1 VPRLELVLVSFE
13 RKLLEVEVDEV
24 TLPASEGYIGILPGH
39 APLIT
44 MVRPGELRYRAGREE
59 AFVAVAGGF
68 CEVHDDRVTVLAD
81 RAELPGEID
90 VEAVRR
96 EAQEAEEVLNRTLD
110 ESYVEIME
118 RLETARAWI
127 QVGGRPS

>member
-1 VPRLELVLVSFE
+1 MPRLELVVATFE
-13 RKLLEVEVDEV
+13 RKLLEVECDEV
-24 TLPASEGYIGILPGH
+24 TLPGSEGYLGILPGH

-44 MVRPGELRYRAGREE
+44 TVRPGELRYRAGRAE
-59 AFVAVAGGF
+59 AYVAVAGGF

-81 RAELPGEID
+81 RAQLPGEVD
-90 VEAVRR
+90 LEMARR

-110 ESYVEIME
+110 ESYVEVME

-127 QVGGRPS
+127 QVGSRR

>member
-1 VPRLELVLVSFE
+1 MPRLELVVATFE
-13 RKLLEVEVDEV
+13 RKLLEVECDEV
-24 TLPASEGYIGILPGH
+24 TLPGSEGYLGILPGH

-44 MVRPGELRYRAGREE
+44 TVRPGELRYRAGREE
-59 AFVAVAGGF
+59 AYVAVAGGF

-81 RAELPGEID
+81 RAQLPGEVD
-90 VEAVRR
+90 LEMARR

-110 ESYVEIME
+110 ESYVEVME

-127 QVGGRPS
+127 QVGSRR